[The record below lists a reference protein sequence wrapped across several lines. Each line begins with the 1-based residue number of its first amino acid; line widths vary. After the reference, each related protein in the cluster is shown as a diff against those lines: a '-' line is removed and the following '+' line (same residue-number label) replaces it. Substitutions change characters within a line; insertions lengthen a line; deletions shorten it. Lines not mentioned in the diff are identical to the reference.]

1 MLRITFC
8 PSRRSS
14 SESLVLGLVT
24 RELTGYILFE
34 PLCVPHDLAL
44 HYHWDGHSC
53 LHTYK
58 QADTMD
64 VRSVAVIGAGPAG
77 AAAADALAKEE
88 RFETVRVFDRRSL
101 AGGTW

>member
-1 MLRITFC
+1 M
-8 PSRRSS
+8 
-14 SESLVLGLVT
+14 
-24 RELTGYILFE
+24 
-34 PLCVPHDLAL
+34 
-44 HYHWDGHSC
+44 
-53 LHTYK
+53 K
-58 QADTMD
+58 D

>member
-1 MLRITFC
+1 M
-8 PSRRSS
+8 
-14 SESLVLGLVT
+14 GLDA

-34 PLCVPHDLAL
+34 PPWPLDLAAAL
-44 HYHWDGHSC
+44 PVRTDILAYI
-53 LHTYK
+53 
-58 QADTMD
+58 QADNESVDMN

-77 AAAADALAKEE
+77 AAAADALAKEQ